1 MVIECDEEDSSTT
14 SGSEGEEG
22 GCGFE
27 YLQERR
33 PRDQWDC
40 ESILRYIHVSTY
52 MYTNSMCQKGV
63 RRIE

>member
-1 MVIECDEEDSSTT
+1 MVIERDEEDSSTT

-40 ESILRYIHVSTY
+40 ESILRYMHVSTY
-52 MYTNSMCQKGV
+52 TVPTVCAKKTCP
-63 RRIE
+63 

>member
-1 MVIECDEEDSSTT
+1 MGLERDEEDGSTT

-40 ESILRYIHVSTY
+40 ESILR
-52 MYTNSMCQKGV
+52 
-63 RRIE
+63 